1 VAERARLYGRPVIA
15 TRVGGLADQ
24 IGEHPGNVV
33 VDDNAGLVAAMAA
46 AVGGTAP
53 STGTAS
59 SWEFDGPIDRD
70 TVMAEIT
77 RRAAAQRGVRLKPIA
92 PGSTRSPSAGVPQ
105 HVATPLRRLPS
116 VPPPPPT
123 SARPGVSTVK
133 RLIRRVIAWEV
144 DPLRQQLVELQQA
157 SVKAAETADARIDEV
172 AEELD
177 ER

>member
-1 VAERARLYGRPVIA
+1 
-15 TRVGGLADQ
+15 
-24 IGEHPGNVV
+24 
-33 VDDNAGLVAAMAA
+33 
-46 AVGGTAP
+46 
-53 STGTAS
+53 
-59 SWEFDGPIDRD
+59 
-70 TVMAEIT
+70 MAEIH

-92 PGSTRSPSAGVPQ
+92 PGARRRRRQACPSTWP
-105 HVATPLRRLPS
+105 RRCAAS
-116 VPPPPPT
+116 RTVPPPPPT

-177 ER
+177 DR